1 MGILILRNRS
11 GRELLRDNRI
21 QSIGMVAVDQLFGN
35 GSYPRSRPPDRA
47 VVICQEA
54 LQAQDEPIS
63 TPQESFATR
72 TVLRPDVVA
81 GGRGMESAVSFDL
94 PDEFRGNRMRAAV
107 EPVAS
112 GLERPFPG
120 GNPFSEA
127 EDVFEDR
134 FSGLDRCLRATIPQV
149 KFQRFRSRQTRDRG
163 VRSQRPEAQAAW

>member
-1 MGILILRNRS
+1 
-11 GRELLRDNRI
+11 
-21 QSIGMVAVDQLFGN
+21 MVAVDQLFGN
-35 GSYPRSRPPDRA
+35 GSYPRGRPPDRGL
-47 VVICQEA
+47 VICQET

-63 TPQESFATR
+63 TPQESSATR
-72 TVLRPDVVA
+72 TVLRPDVEA

-94 PDEFRGNRMRAAV
+94 PDEFRGHRMRAAV
-107 EPVAS
+107 EPEAS

-134 FSGLDRCLRATIPQV
+134 FSGLDRCLRAAIPQV
-149 KFQRFRSRQTRDRG
+149 ICHLFRSRQTHDRG